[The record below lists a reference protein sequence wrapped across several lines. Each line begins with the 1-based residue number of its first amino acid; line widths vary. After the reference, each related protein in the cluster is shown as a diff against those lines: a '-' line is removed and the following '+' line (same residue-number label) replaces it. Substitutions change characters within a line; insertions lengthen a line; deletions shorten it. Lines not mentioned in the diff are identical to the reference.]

1 MKLTTKNYAQALYD
15 AMHETGPKDHDK
27 VLDNFVKILAENGD
41 LGKFEEIEAEFKTI
55 EREAKGIKEVNVTF
69 AHDLESN
76 SKIMD
81 QLNKVVEGKVEF
93 KTSVD
98 KDIIGGVV
106 VRVEDTLIDGSVKTQ
121 LENLN
126 RELKS

>member
-1 MKLTTKNYAQALYD
+1 MKLTTQNYAQALYD
-15 AMHETGPKDHDK
+15 AISETSPKDQDK

-41 LGKFEEIEAEFKTI
+41 LAKYEEIEAEFKNI
-55 EREAKGIKEVNVTF
+55 EREAKGIKQVDVTF

-93 KTSVD
+93 KTTVD
-98 KDIIGGVV
+98 ESIIGGVV
-106 VRVEDTLIDGSVKTQ
+106 VRVDDTLIDGSVKTQ

-126 RELKS
+126 KSLKQ

>member
-15 AMHETGPKDHDK
+15 AMTETAGKDHDK

-41 LGKFEEIEAEFKTI
+41 LGKFEEIEKEFKAI

-69 AHDLESN
+69 AHDLENN

-81 QLNKVVEGKVEF
+81 ELNKVVEGKVEF
-93 KTSVD
+93 KTLVG

-126 RELKS
+126 KSLKE